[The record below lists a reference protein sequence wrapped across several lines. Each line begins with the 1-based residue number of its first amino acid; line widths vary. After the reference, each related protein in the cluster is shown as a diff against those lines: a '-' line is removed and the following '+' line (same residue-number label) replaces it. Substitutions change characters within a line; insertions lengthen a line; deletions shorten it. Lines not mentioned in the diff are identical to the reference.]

1 MPTRLNQLRTPLYH
15 TRILPWWIQAK
26 SSHPCWWVEAGETM
40 AVMTIS
46 LLYFDGCPNWHVAD
60 KRLRAALVAV
70 GRPDD
75 AIEHVLVSTPEE
87 AEAAQ
92 FRGSPTVLV
101 DGRDPFADPD
111 ALIGLACRLYMTEQG
126 LAGSPTVEQLV
137 AVLR

>member
-1 MPTRLNQLRTPLYH
+1 MT
-15 TRILPWWIQAK
+15 
-26 SSHPCWWVEAGETM
+26 
-40 AVMTIS
+40 VMTIS
-46 LLYFDGCPNWHVAD
+46 LLYFDGCPNWQVAD
-60 KRLRAALVAV
+60 ERLRAALVAV

-75 AIEHVLVSTPEE
+75 AVEHVLVSTPEE

-111 ALIGLACRLYMTEQG
+111 ASVGLACRLYRTDEG

>member
-1 MPTRLNQLRTPLYH
+1 VT
-15 TRILPWWIQAK
+15 
-26 SSHPCWWVEAGETM
+26 V
-40 AVMTIS
+40 S

-60 KRLRAALVAV
+60 ERLRAALVAV

-75 AIEHVLVSTPEE
+75 AVEHVLVSTPEE
-87 AEAAQ
+87 AEEAQ

-101 DGRDPFADPD
+101 DGRDPFSDPD
-111 ALIGLACRLYMTEQG
+111 SPVGLACRLYRTDEG

>member
-1 MPTRLNQLRTPLYH
+1 
-15 TRILPWWIQAK
+15 
-26 SSHPCWWVEAGETM
+26 
-40 AVMTIS
+40 MTDMTFS
-46 LLYFDGCPNWHVAD
+46 LLYFDGCPNWQVAD
-60 KRLRAALVAV
+60 ERLHAALVALDRSDV
-70 GRPDD
+70 
-75 AIEHVLVSTPEE
+75 AVAHVLVSTPEE

-111 ALIGLACRLYMTEQG
+111 APVGLACRLYRTGEG

>member
-1 MPTRLNQLRTPLYH
+1 MT
-15 TRILPWWIQAK
+15 
-26 SSHPCWWVEAGETM
+26 
-40 AVMTIS
+40 VMTIS

-60 KRLRAALVAV
+60 ERLRAALVAV

-75 AIEHVLVSTPEE
+75 AVEHVLVSTPEE
-87 AEAAQ
+87 AEASQ

-101 DGRDPFADPD
+101 DGRDPFSDPD
-111 ALIGLACRLYMTEQG
+111 APVGLACRLYRTDQG